1 MLCLRETFT
10 ESVQQR
16 LGHIVLVSKKYN
28 KSDRGV
34 PVAAQKGRMSSKN
47 CKKKQQKTT
56 TNKQQYGF
64 LQFLLHFR
72 KLRDRDVMSKSD
84 PICVVF
90 TKQLGKNNYYEVR
103 F

>member
-1 MLCLRETFT
+1 M
-10 ESVQQR
+10 
-16 LGHIVLVSKKYN
+16 GHIVLVSKKYN
-28 KSDRGV
+28 KSQRGV

-47 CKKKQQKTT
+47 YKTKNKNKKQ
-56 TNKQQYGF
+56 YRF